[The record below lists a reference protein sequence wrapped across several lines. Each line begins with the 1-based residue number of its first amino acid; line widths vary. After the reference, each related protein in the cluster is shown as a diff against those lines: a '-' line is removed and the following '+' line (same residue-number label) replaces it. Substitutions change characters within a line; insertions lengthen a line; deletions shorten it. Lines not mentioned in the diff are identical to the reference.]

1 MFQTGEG
8 WKRFNLSPSLQENS
22 SVLYFS
28 FFPFTLPL
36 MSAEPP
42 AYDSVYIKA
51 WSILSMVVAAILFGA
66 FVLGAVLL
74 QAGKPAWDL
83 IRWLASPII

>member
-1 MFQTGEG
+1 
-8 WKRFNLSPSLQENS
+8 
-22 SVLYFS
+22 
-28 FFPFTLPL
+28 